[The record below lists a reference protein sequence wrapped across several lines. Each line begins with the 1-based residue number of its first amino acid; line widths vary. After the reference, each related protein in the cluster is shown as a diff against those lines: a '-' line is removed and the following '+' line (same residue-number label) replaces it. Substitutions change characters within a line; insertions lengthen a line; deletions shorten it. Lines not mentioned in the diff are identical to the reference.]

1 MAILFTI
8 SFGFWNLGVAKKGDG
23 VKADGILGSSSC
35 IRNVRGLGG
44 LAKRTL
50 FCGVIGAGVFLFRA
64 SDRLKIGVVD
74 DVNELLVG
82 MAGVLVPAGPP
93 RTGPVPGSWLRLITS
108 LGDCACDVLPCLLYT
123 SPSPRDG
130 LLSRMPSSA

>member
-1 MAILFTI
+1 MCPRLFTI
-8 SFGFWNLGVAKKGDG
+8 SFGFVKSGVAKKGDG

-44 LAKRTL
+44 LEKRTL
-50 FCGVIGAGVFLFRA
+50 FWGVVWEGVFLFRA
-64 SDRLKIGVVD
+64 PDRLKIGVVD

-93 RTGPVPGSWLRLITS
+93 RRGPVPGNWLTFIAS
-108 LGDCACDVLPCLLYT
+108 LGDGICDVLP
-123 SPSPRDG
+123 
-130 LLSRMPSSA
+130 LSLIHI